1 MPSSL
6 IRCAFSGLQS
16 KHWLWESSPPVPPGI
31 LLCCSQMTCPES
43 SSCLPFFGRWHSAD
57 GPQTGSRRKWR
68 RAVKCWVI
76 PSVCLHSSVLKREL
90 FFPLWKP
97 GAWFVIYS
105 LVWMGFW
112 ISQRFFFLPLN
123 FRHVCFVWRADFD
136 RLYLRTDAGSCW
148 VFCFAIRAGR
158 RFPKRGGTSS
168 VLVLNPAAE
177 CRLRCVGQFVLK
189 WTLYVLMMF

>member
-105 LVWMGFW
+105 LVWTGFW
-112 ISQRFFFLPLN
+112 ISQRFILFFFCPSISGMFALSDVQILT
-123 FRHVCFVWRADFD
+123 DF
-136 RLYLRTDAGSCW
+136 
-148 VFCFAIRAGR
+148 I
-158 RFPKRGGTSS
+158 
-168 VLVLNPAAE
+168 
-177 CRLRCVGQFVLK
+177 FVLTPVPVEYFALRYERDGAFRSVAAHPLSWC
-189 WTLYVLMMF
+189 WTPQRNADWDV